1 MKKEKALDDMT
12 HLDLIE
18 GLVSDENISD
28 NIDVS
33 DDYPPDKH
41 GNSLITM
48 SFEGASQDGK
58 KKGVN
63 GIVVFTFSPQGRM
76 LSVEVATCKKGKK
89 DWQIATSE
97 KFVDFSQEF
106 IGASKDIIQ

>member
-1 MKKEKALDDMT
+1 MKKEKALEDMT
-12 HLDLIE
+12 HLDLVE
-18 GLVSDENISD
+18 GLVSDENIAD

-41 GNSLITM
+41 GNSIITM
-48 SFEGASQDGK
+48 SFEGAQTGK

-76 LSVEVATCKKGKK
+76 ISVEIATCKKGKK
-89 DWQIATSE
+89 DWQIAISE
-97 KFVDFSQEF
+97 KFVDFTEDF
-106 IGASKDIIQ
+106 IGASKDIVQ

>member
-1 MKKEKALDDMT
+1 MKKEKALEDMT
-12 HLDLIE
+12 HLDLVE
-18 GLVSDENISD
+18 GLVSDENIAD

-41 GNSLITM
+41 GNSLVTL
-48 SFEGASQDGK
+48 SFEGAKDGN
-58 KKGVN
+58 KKGTN
-63 GIVVFTFSPQGRM
+63 GIVVLTFSPQGRM
-76 LSVEVATCKKGKK
+76 LSIEVATCKKGKK

-106 IGASKDIIQ
+106 IGASKDILQ

>member
-1 MKKEKALDDMT
+1 VKKEKALEDLT

-41 GNSLITM
+41 GNSMVTM
-48 SFEGASQDGK
+48 SFEGTEEQK
-58 KKGVN
+58 KTGVN
-63 GIVVFTFSPQGRM
+63 GIIVFTFNPQGRM
-76 LSVEVATCKKGKK
+76 VGVEVATCKKGKK
-89 DWQIATSE
+89 DWQIATSQ
-97 KFVDFSQEF
+97 KFMNFQENF
-106 IGASKDIIQ
+106 VGASKDIVQ